1 MTITELIEG
10 LEVKKKYGPLNKQI
24 KGITYDSR
32 SVEEDFLFV
41 AVKGFTVDGHDYIE
55 DALSRGAAAVI
66 AENAVAIESA
76 RQSTNE
82 VAFIEAS
89 DCREAMALVSS
100 AFYGHPSGKLSLI
113 GITGTNGKT
122 TTSFITKSILNA
134 GSANTGLLGT
144 ISYMTGDKT
153 AAAAN
158 TTPES
163 MDLHRLLGEMV
174 DNNMEYAVLEVSSHA
189 LALKRIEGCSFN
201 VAAFTSFSQDH
212 LDFHVSMDEY
222 FGAKERLFEYLDEG
236 GTAVLNWDDPMIR
249 PLAKRLDCNVIT
261 CGIEDGAM
269 VRAENISEKIT
280 SKDHGPGIPSGMTF
294 DVNTPESRFTV
305 NSSFVGRFN
314 VYNIL
319 MSIGIARALNIHE
332 EAIKKGI
339 ENTEPVNGRFECI
352 DEGQDFLCVID
363 YAHTEDALIKCIQEA
378 RQITGGRVI
387 TVFGCGGDRDR
398 TKRPLM
404 GAAASELS
412 DLVIVTSDNPRT
424 ETPGGIAEEIIKGM
438 KRNNYTLQLD
448 RAEAVKTAVSLAQPG
463 DTVVLAG
470 KGHEDYQEIN
480 GIRNLFSDKEVL
492 REALIKLAK
501 GRDVC

>member
-1 MTITELIEG
+1 
-10 LEVKKKYGPLNKQI
+10 
-24 KGITYDSR
+24 
-32 SVEEDFLFV
+32 
-41 AVKGFTVDGHDYIE
+41 
-55 DALSRGAAAVI
+55 
-66 AENAVAIESA
+66 
-76 RQSTNE
+76 
-82 VAFIEAS
+82 
-89 DCREAMALVSS
+89 
-100 AFYGHPSGKLSLI
+100 
-113 GITGTNGKT
+113 
-122 TTSFITKSILNA
+122 
-134 GSANTGLLGT
+134 
-144 ISYMTGDKT
+144 
-153 AAAAN
+153 
-158 TTPES
+158 
-163 MDLHRLLGEMV
+163 
-174 DNNMEYAVLEVSSHA
+174 
-189 LALKRIEGCSFN
+189 
-201 VAAFTSFSQDH
+201 
-212 LDFHVSMDEY
+212 
-222 FGAKERLFEYLDEG
+222 
-236 GTAVLNWDDPMIR
+236 
-249 PLAKRLDCNVIT
+249 
-261 CGIEDGAM
+261 
-269 VRAENISEKIT
+269 
-280 SKDHGPGIPSGMTF
+280 MTF

-470 KGHEDYQEIN
+470 KGQEIN

>member
-1 MTITELIEG
+1 MTISELIER
-10 LEVKKKYGPLNKQI
+10 LEVKKRYGPLNRQI

-32 SVEEDFLFV
+32 LVREDYLFV

-76 RQSTNE
+76 GQSTNK

-89 DCREAMALVSS
+89 DSREAMALVSS

-134 GSANTGLLGT
+134 GGANTGLLGT

-153 AAAAN
+153 ADAAN

-163 MDLHRLLGEMV
+163 MDLQRLLGEMV
-174 DNNMEYAVLEVSSHA
+174 ENNMEYAVLEVSSHA

-201 VAAFTSFSQDH
+201 VAAFTNFSQDH
-212 LDFHVSMDEY
+212 LDFHISMGEY
-222 FGAKERLFEYLDEG
+222 FNAKKRLFGYLNEG
-236 GTAVLNWDDPMIR
+236 GTAVLNRDDPMIK
-249 PLAKRLDCNVIT
+249 PLVKRLDSNVIT

-269 VRAENISEKIT
+269 VRAANISEKI
-280 SKDHGPGIPSGMTF
+280 SRKDHGPGIPSGTTF
-294 DVNTPESRFTV
+294 DVHTPESRFAV
-305 NSSFVGRFN
+305 HSSFVGRFN

-319 MSIGIARALNIHE
+319 LSIGIARALNIHE
-332 EAIKKGI
+332 ESIKKGI
-339 ENTEPVNGRFECI
+339 ENAKPVKGRFECI

-378 RQITGGRVI
+378 RRITSAQVI

-424 ETPGGIAEEIIKGM
+424 ESPERIAEEITKGM
-438 KRNNYTLQLD
+438 KRKNYSLHLD
-448 RAEAVKTAVSLAQPG
+448 RAEAVKTAVLLARPG
-463 DTVVLAG
+463 DTVVVAG
-470 KGHEDYQEIN
+470 KGHENCQEIN
-480 GIRNLFSDKEVL
+480 GIRYPFSDREVL

-501 GRDVC
+501 GRDVG

>member
-249 PLAKRLDCNVIT
+249 PLAK
-261 CGIEDGAM
+261 
-269 VRAENISEKIT
+269 
-280 SKDHGPGIPSGMTF
+280 
-294 DVNTPESRFTV
+294 
-305 NSSFVGRFN
+305 
-314 VYNIL
+314 
-319 MSIGIARALNIHE
+319 
-332 EAIKKGI
+332 
-339 ENTEPVNGRFECI
+339 
-352 DEGQDFLCVID
+352 GQRI
-363 YAHTEDALIKCIQEA
+363 
-378 RQITGGRVI
+378 
-387 TVFGCGGDRDR
+387 
-398 TKRPLM
+398 
-404 GAAASELS
+404 
-412 DLVIVTSDNPRT
+412 
-424 ETPGGIAEEIIKGM
+424 
-438 KRNNYTLQLD
+438 
-448 RAEAVKTAVSLAQPG
+448 
-463 DTVVLAG
+463 
-470 KGHEDYQEIN
+470 YQ
-480 GIRNLFSDKEVL
+480 R
-492 REALIKLAK
+492 R
-501 GRDVC
+501 